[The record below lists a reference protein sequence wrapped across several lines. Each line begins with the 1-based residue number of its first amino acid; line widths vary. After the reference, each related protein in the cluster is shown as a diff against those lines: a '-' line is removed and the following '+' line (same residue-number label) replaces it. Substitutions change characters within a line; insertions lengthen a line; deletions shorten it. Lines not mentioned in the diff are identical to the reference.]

1 MVWSRVIASRRRT
14 AADSGRAYG
23 HDACMKFLAQVQAD
37 LKQAV
42 LAHQN
47 LLLLEV
53 LRSRSAELTLGDLR
67 KLLASPLGQGID
79 DVRVAELFV
88 ATAEVPGKITK
99 KATARRRTRTVEGSK
114 DAAET
119 KRKPKLR
126 KWPLEK
132 LIEAVFA
139 MLQSAKEPLSSTEV
153 AIKLKAHRSTVRD
166 VLQKLSAAKRI
177 VISGSRQSTRY
188 ALPDTVP
195 DARREAQTGKP
206 RSTKAQQRAAA
217 HPAVLTQADYDAAV
231 LANLRAVGSMSS
243 SQLQASVG
251 GTLNEVRAALQ
262 RLIASQQA
270 SRVGERKKTRYVP
283 GGIKL
288 PDV

>member
-1 MVWSRVIASRRRT
+1 
-14 AADSGRAYG
+14 
-23 HDACMKFLAQVQAD
+23 MKFLAQVQAD
-37 LKQAV
+37 LKQAA

-47 LLLLEV
+47 LLLLQV

-139 MLQSAKEPLSSTEV
+139 MLQSAKEPLSSTEIAV
-153 AIKLKAHRSTVRD
+153 RLKAHRSTVRD

-177 VISGSRQSTRY
+177 VITGSRQSTRY
-188 ALPDTVP
+188 ALP